1 MYSIVRKIFILD
13 DVKSFLKG
21 YKEMVPHFNLRSVD
35 FTLLTTSWSELVEH
49 PELPQSSLI
58 LIDFTL
64 DASSGSKGVPSIQSQ
79 LNLKEGH
86 INGFDIARVCK
97 EIAKDSVIKILTANP
112 KLAIQTLKSNPTYS
126 SVCDVSDI
134 IQKPLTL
141 RCMANLI
148 ETI

>member
-1 MYSIVRKIFILD
+1 
-13 DVKSFLKG
+13 
-21 YKEMVPHFNLRSVD
+21 MVPHFNLRSVD
-35 FTLLTTSWSELVEH
+35 FTLLTPSWSELVDH

-64 DASSGSKGVPSIQSQ
+64 DSDSGSKGGPSIHNQ

-97 EIAKDSVIKILTANP
+97 EIAKNASIKILTANP
-112 KLAIQTLKSNPTYS
+112 KLAIQTLKSNPSYS

-141 RCMANLI
+141 RCMANI
-148 ETI
+148 VDSI